1 MTRREQIRNKR
12 AQQQRQSNYTIL
24 GIGAVAVLAIVAIF
38 AWPYIRDAVT
48 PAAPVT
54 EPAAVTYKPELI
66 DGKNYGPKDAKVVVI
81 EYADFQCPYCG
92 AVAQAVSPVIK
103 EEFINTG
110 QSVRFEFRSFIVVDP
125 ISSNG
130 ESRSAAQ
137 AAECA
142 ANQGKFWQFHD
153 YTYAN
158 QNGENRGGF
167 RAARLRQFAE
177 KVGLDMAQYDSCVS
191 SGDTASRVRDD
202 ENEARKL
209 NLTGTPTMFVNGQKV
224 NDPLNLDEIRQMIQA
239 ALAAP

>member
-1 MTRREQIRNKR
+1 MTRREQIRSKR
-12 AQQQRQSNYTIL
+12 AQQQRQTNFTIA

-38 AWPYIRDAVT
+38 AWPYFRDAVT

-54 EPAAVTYKPELI
+54 EPAALTYKPELV
-66 DGKNYGPKDAKVVVI
+66 DGSAYGPKDAKVLVT
-81 EYADFQCPYCG
+81 EFADFQCPYCG
-92 AVAQAVSPVIK
+92 LVAQSVSPVIK
-103 EEFINTG
+103 DEFINAG
-110 QSVRFEFRSFIVVDP
+110 QSVRFEFRHFIVVDP

-137 AAECA
+137 ASECA

-158 QNGENRGGF
+158 QDGENRGGF
-167 RAARLRQFAE
+167 RDARLRQFAE
-177 KVGLDMAQYDSCVS
+177 KAGLDMAQYDSCVS

-209 NLTGTPTMFVNGQKV
+209 SLSGTPTMFVNGQRI
-224 NDPLNLDEIRQMIQA
+224 NDPLNLDEVRQTIQA